1 MLTPEQNDLLLK
13 PIATG
18 RVARTDQGQSHLE
31 VWDVRR
37 WLNRIFG
44 FGGWSENVVE
54 LVMLYEQAKP
64 GEDPARWRTAY
75 RATVHLTIHDTDA
88 TYTEA
93 AVGTNFGWLP
103 DTKRDEAHDMAI
115 KTAASQALK
124 RCAINLGDQFGLS
137 LYNQGSTQAVVGWTV
152 PQLLQRT
159 SKQDD
164 TPPTPDPAP
173 DPDVVPAE
181 TDPTVEPTPEPVEV
195 EQADIHQDPS
205 ALVEQFTDELEVI
218 TDITDKRERAAKA
231 ARVGIAIKQAE
242 LGKHMT
248 RHTITLDA
256 LLDNAVAGKPWKK
269 DTP

>member
-54 LVMLYEQAKP
+54 LVMLYEQSKV
-64 GEDPARWRTAY
+64 EDEITRWRAAY

-137 LYNQGSTQAVVGWTV
+137 LYNNGSTQAVVGWTV
-152 PQLLQRT
+152 PQLLQRPKDKNPT
-159 SKQDD
+159 S
-164 TPPTPDPAP
+164 DPAP
-173 DPDVVPAE
+173 DPDVVPAD

-195 EQADIHQDPS
+195 GQTETQRDPS
-205 ALVEQFTDELEVI
+205 TLVDQFTDELEVI
-218 TDITDKRERAAKA
+218 ADITDKRERAAKA